1 MIIGR
6 FILSVGLVAG
16 LCAGCAGD
24 GKHPPGYNFT
34 ETNELRVSGT
44 PGAPVRASY
53 SSAYGSGV
61 VEKVTQSSP
70 ATVFKSPDPK
80 LEADI
85 RKMDPAG
92 TLAVEICRQDHCVF
106 RAVAPSGTQG
116 IRVLPEGLGWR
127 AETY

>member
-1 MIIGR
+1 MRIGG
-6 FILSVGLVAG
+6 FILSIALVAG
-16 LCAGCAGD
+16 LCAGCAGN
-24 GKHPPGYNFT
+24 GNRPPGYNFT

-44 PGAPVRASY
+44 PGTPVRASY

-61 VEKVTQSSP
+61 VEKVTQASP
-70 ATVFKSPDPK
+70 ATVFKSPDSK

-85 RKMDPAG
+85 RKLDTAG
-92 TLAVEICRQDHCVF
+92 TVAVEICRQDRCVF

-116 IRVLPEGLGWR
+116 IRVVPEGLGWR